1 MQIDAHVHFWEP
13 RQGYDIGIMRK
24 IGALDAAFTS
34 ADLRPLTTAVGIDA
48 VVLVQASETVTE
60 TLHLLQLSEH
70 DPLVAAVVGWADVE
84 AGDFDHYLDRFQQ
97 YPKFRGIR
105 ALPAWMPDNRWLV
118 QPSVK
123 AGLRKLVAR
132 GLCLDLL
139 INTVNLP
146 SLLQLLV
153 EIPELNVVI
162 NHGSRPSVM
171 TGEVEPWTSLMRA
184 VAETTEADVKLS
196 GLIER
201 AGVDWTKQSLEPFVT
216 VLLDAFG
223 PSRIQFASNWPVCTI
238 MGTYAGWRMVVSELL
253 DDLGV
258 TKQERSKIF
267 GGTAVSRYCL
277 HAAN

>member
-13 RQGYDIGIMRK
+13 GQGCDIGIMRK
-24 IGALDAAFTS
+24 IGALDAAFAS
-34 ADLRPLTTAVGIDA
+34 ADLRPLTTAAGIDA
-48 VVLVQASETVTE
+48 VVLVQASETVAE
-60 TLHLLQLSEH
+60 TLRLLRLSEH
-70 DPLVAAVVGWADVE
+70 DPLVAAVVGWADVK
-84 AGDFDHYLDRFQQ
+84 ADDFDDQLDRFQQ

-153 EIPELNVVI
+153 EMPELNVVI
-162 NHGSRPSVM
+162 NHGARPPVM

-201 AGVDWTKQSLEPFVT
+201 AGVDWTKESLAPFVT
-216 VLLDAFG
+216 VLLDAYG
-223 PSRIQFASNWPVCTI
+223 PSRILFASNWPVCTI
-238 MGTYAGWRMVVSELL
+238 MGTYTGWRVVVSEIL

-258 TKQERSKIF
+258 SDQERRAIF

-277 HAAN
+277 QAVG

>member
-1 MQIDAHVHFWEP
+1 MQVDAHVHFWKP
-13 RQGYDIGIMRK
+13 GQGYDIGIMRK
-24 IGALDAAFTS
+24 IGALDSAFTS
-34 ADLRPLTTAVGIDA
+34 ADLRPLTAAAGFDA
-48 VVLVQASETVTE
+48 VVLVQASETVAE
-60 TLHLLQLSEH
+60 TLNLLRLSED
-70 DPLVAAVVGWADVE
+70 DPLIAAVVGWADV
-84 AGDFDHYLDRFQQ
+84 AGDDIGDHLDRFQR

-123 AGLRKLVAR
+123 AGLRELVAR

-153 EIPELNVVI
+153 EIPELDVVI
-162 NHGSRPSVM
+162 NHGSRPPVM
-171 TGEVEPWTSLMRA
+171 TGELEPWSSLMRA
-184 VAETTEADVKLS
+184 VAESTEADVKLS

-201 AGVDWTKQSLEPFVT
+201 AGVDWTKESLEPFVT

-238 MGTYAGWRMVVSELL
+238 MGTYAGWRLVVRELL
-253 DDLGV
+253 DEMGV
-258 TKQERSKIF
+258 SDQEQAQIF

-277 HAAN
+277 QAAN

>member
-1 MQIDAHVHFWEP
+1 MLVDAHVHFWDPGLEH
-13 RQGYDIGIMRK
+13 DIGIMRK
-24 IGALDAAFTS
+24 IGALDAAFAS
-34 ADLRPLTTAVGIDA
+34 ADLRPLTTATGIDA
-48 VVLVQASETVTE
+48 VVLVQASETVAE
-60 TLHLLQLSEH
+60 TLNLLRLSEH
-70 DPLVAAVVGWADVE
+70 DPLVAAVVGWADVAAE
-84 AGDFDHYLDRFQQ
+84 DFDDQLDRFEQ

-123 AGLRKLVAR
+123 AGLRKLAAR
-132 GLCLDLL
+132 SLCLDLL

-153 EIPELNVVI
+153 EIPELNAVI
-162 NHGSRPSVM
+162 NHGSRPPVM
-171 TGEVEPWTSLMRA
+171 TREVEPWTSLMRA
-184 VAETTEADVKLS
+184 VAEATEADVKLS

-201 AGVDWTKQSLEPFVT
+201 AGVDWTKESLAPFVT

-223 PSRIQFASNWPVCTI
+223 PSRILFASNWPVCTI
-238 MGTYAGWRMVVSELL
+238 MGTYTGWHLVVNEIL

-258 TKQERSKIF
+258 SDQERRAIF

-277 HAAN
+277 QAVD